1 MKVIAILLFGSLISF
16 TANSNDMIDSLKTL
30 IKDKDAEKAIAFIE
44 EHPSV
49 LSLTDDNGSSGLML
63 IAYSGLDKLFDK
75 AVGLK
80 KEFSFHEAIV
90 CGKRDIVENWIRR
103 KEDAVINKYSND
115 GFTPLSLA
123 TFFNQT
129 DIAKFLITK
138 GADPNLSAKNPSK
151 VNALHSAV
159 AKENIELCELF
170 IEKGV
175 DVNAIQM
182 DGVTALHSAVHRNNL
197 SMTKLLV
204 KNGANIS
211 LKMKNGDTALLIA
224 QREGHK
230 TIETYLMSLD

>member
-1 MKVIAILLFGSLISF
+1 
-16 TANSNDMIDSLKTL
+16 MIDSLKTL
-30 IKDKDAEKAIAFIE
+30 IKDKDVEKAIAFIE
-44 EHPSV
+44 KYPEV

-90 CGKRDIVENWIRR
+90 CGKINIVEDWINT
-103 KEDAVINKYSND
+103 KDDKVVNTYSND

-129 DIAKFLITK
+129 EIAKLLVIK

-151 VNALHSAV
+151 VNALHAAV
-159 AKENIELCELF
+159 AKENIELCKLF

-204 KNGANIS
+204 NKGADVS

-230 TIETYLMSLD
+230 HIETYLLTLD